1 MSDWI
6 EFVEKPPGKN
16 TVMIVGWHQWADA
29 GSVSSGLPEYIIHK
43 TAARLIGRMNS
54 RGFYLFQIPGTHD
67 LLRPVVKFD
76 QGYPEYLHRPKNEF
90 YYTEGLRTNLLIFLG
105 HEPHM
110 DVERYVQGLL
120 EAAMYWKV
128 SRIVGLGGVYGEL
141 PYDKERLVSC
151 TYSLKRLKSELEN
164 LGVSFSDYHGGAS
177 IGSYVCRR
185 AADYEMEY
193 IGLYAFVPT
202 YDFSRFTQVS
212 STIRIE
218 NDFTAWLGLMKRIN
232 HILHLDFDLLDLQ
245 SKSDQLKVLMDE
257 KVEELDRSAPEAGVK
272 EFFRQLSEEYVENT
286 FEPLE
291 EIWEEEIRK
300 LLNKFE
306 DEDEEE

>member
-6 EFVEKPPGKN
+6 EIMDKPNREPM
-16 TVMIVGWHQWADA
+16 VMVAGWHQWADA

-43 TAARLIGRMNS
+43 TRARRIGKMKAE
-54 RGFYLFQIPGTHD
+54 GFYLFQIPGTHD
-67 LLRPVVKFD
+67 LLRPIVKFD
-76 QGYPEYLHRPKNEF
+76 QGYPEDLQSHNNEF
-90 YYTEGLRTNLLIFLG
+90 YYAENLSIGLIIFLG
-105 HEPHM
+105 YEPHL
-110 DVERYVQGLL
+110 DIERYVHGLL
-120 EAAMYWKV
+120 EAARFWGV

-177 IGSYVCRR
+177 VGSYVCRR
-185 AADYEMEY
+185 ALDLGMEY
-193 IGLYAFVPT
+193 IGLYAFVPN
-202 YDFSRFTQVS
+202 YDFSRYTQVG
-212 STIRIE
+212 STVRIE

-232 HILHLDFDLLDLQ
+232 HILHLDFDLQDLQ
-245 SKSDQLKVLMDE
+245 AKSEQLKRLMDE
-257 KVEELDRSAPEAGVK
+257 KIEELDQSAPEAGVK
-272 EFFRQLSEEYVENT
+272 DYFRQLSEEYVENT

-291 EIWEEEIRK
+291 DIWEDEIRK
-300 LLNKFE
+300 ILNRLE